1 MDKIALL
8 LITLLLQKS
17 FSTKF
22 LMMPYPVTGVYK
34 TPCASLSLDFYFA
47 ITVCVTSSA
56 LISLDTECLY
66 TLPKNLIVDKPL
78 QELFSSVVTLQKYVN
93 MLKMNDYSFP
103 RAETLVQ

>member
-34 TPCASLSLDFYFA
+34 TPCASLSLD
-47 ITVCVTSSA
+47 
-56 LISLDTECLY
+56 
-66 TLPKNLIVDKPL
+66 LIVDKPL

-103 RAETLVQ
+103 RAETLVQWP